1 MLPSGQVP
9 PNPSELLGS
18 AAMDQVLKSLGDY
31 FDYVLIDAP
40 PLLLVTDAAVVGG
53 KTRGVILAAASGKT
67 KKQEL
72 SGALRA
78 LENAGVPMLGVVVTM
93 LPTKGP
99 DSYGYGAYTY
109 GSTHD
114 ADGDSSTHQKR
125 TKSAKKPKSARKRVK
140 VRA

>member
-1 MLPSGQVP
+1 M
-9 PNPSELLGS
+9 LGS
-18 AAMDQVLKSLGDY
+18 AAMDQVLTSLGEY

-40 PLLLVTDAAVVGG
+40 PLLLVTDAAVVGS

-72 SGALRA
+72 SGAVRA
-78 LENAGVPMLGVVVTM
+78 LETAGVGLLGIVVTM

-109 GSTHD
+109 GATHD
-114 ADGDSSTHQKR
+114 ADGTPVHTGRRASTRGASRKAAKAKR
-125 TKSAKKPKSARKRVK
+125 AK